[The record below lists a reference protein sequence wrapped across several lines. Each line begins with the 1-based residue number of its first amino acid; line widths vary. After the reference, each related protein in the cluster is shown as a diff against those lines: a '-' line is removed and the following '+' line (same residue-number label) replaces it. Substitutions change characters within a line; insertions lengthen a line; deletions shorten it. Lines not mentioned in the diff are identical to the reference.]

1 MVDSL
6 HLIWIKAWEQSN
18 LESQKSDQVEEHQIN
33 KLHNGFLWFWN
44 IPQQL
49 HRLGIDLGTSKLKV
63 CFLYLYI

>member
-33 KLHNGFLWFWN
+33 KLHNGFLRFWN
-44 IPQQL
+44 IPQ
-49 HRLGIDLGTSKLKV
+49 
-63 CFLYLYI
+63 